1 MKTSEEKIK
10 YLNSEIVI
18 QTIEFGE
25 TVYIYVGSDLKNFND
40 LTLAMPTKVATQ
52 LIGDSP
58 SDELAMMISEIIKKP
73 VLLSYNFTL
82 DSPEEAGRFDYVKT
96 FMRKRYLGK

>member
-1 MKTSEEKIK
+1 MKTSEEKVK
-10 YLNSEIVI
+10 YGNSDIVI

-25 TVYIYVGSDLKNFND
+25 TIFIYIGSELKHFND

-58 SDELAMMISEIIKKP
+58 SDELGKMISAIIKKP
-73 VLLSYNFTL
+73 VLLSYNFSL
-82 DSPEEAGRFDYVKT
+82 ESPEEGNRFDFVKT
-96 FMRKRYLGK
+96 YLRKRYLGK